1 MGYGPDFTWQFNRH
15 RFLICL
21 GQAYL
26 MTGNEMYAACM
37 LDLVQQFIRSQSDVQ
52 EKRQTTWR
60 LSKTTVKIRG
70 DMR

>member
-1 MGYGPDFTWQFNRH
+1 
-15 RFLICL
+15 
-21 GQAYL
+21 

-60 LSKTTVKIRG
+60 FSKTTVKIRG